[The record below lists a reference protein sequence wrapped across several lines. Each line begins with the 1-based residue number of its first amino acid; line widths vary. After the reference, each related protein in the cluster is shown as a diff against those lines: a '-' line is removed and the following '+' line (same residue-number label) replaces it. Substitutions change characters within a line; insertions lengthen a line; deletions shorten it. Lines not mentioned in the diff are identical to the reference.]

1 MQYPAREGAIH
12 AGGFLHRSAHRGKI
26 ALMLAAH
33 RLERVSVRAALA
45 IGFTVTL
52 GLWLYTGW
60 EFTDRI
66 DRVRSD
72 ATEVAGR
79 YNRAQEL
86 LSSVRAQV
94 LLSSVRVRDALLAAD
109 PRERRSLRDQVE
121 AQYRVITMAL
131 SDYEPVMGSSIEG
144 DRIASLQREVEQFH
158 AISMQVLADAQ
169 VGDIQTARDTLNR
182 HIVPRREAALAISD
196 EVQSLNRR
204 AFITQQQDIAEIHR
218 LAEFQSRRRLG
229 FALVIGLGVLL
240 ITSLYAGKLE
250 SRLRDQFE
258 RDARISRELQQTAAK
273 VLNAQEEERRR
284 IARELHDEV
293 GQVLT
298 AIRVELD
305 VAQRAIESSGGD
317 PAILVEAQQI
327 SDGALQ
333 TVRNLTQL
341 LHPAAL
347 DDLGLPAAIDA
358 SLRGLQRR
366 HNIRTGLQQVDL
378 PQRLA
383 KDVELAAYRI
393 VQEGITNV
401 AKHAKASRC
410 DVRLTGLTDRLLVEI
425 EDDGVGFVEDIDRP
439 IVARGLGLISIR
451 ERAARL
457 GGTFNILSTPGEGTR
472 LIISLP
478 DGGALV

>member
-1 MQYPAREGAIH
+1 
-12 AGGFLHRSAHRGKI
+12 
-26 ALMLAAH
+26 MLAAH

-45 IGFTVTL
+45 IGFAVTL

-60 EFTDRI
+60 EFTNRI
-66 DRVRSD
+66 QRVKGD

-79 YNRAQEL
+79 YSRAQEL

-94 LLSSVRVRDALLAAD
+94 LVSSVRVRDALLATD
-109 PRERRSLRDQVE
+109 PRERLILRDQVE
-121 AQYRVITMAL
+121 SQYRVINMAL

-144 DRIASLQREVEQFH
+144 DRIASLQKEVEQFH
-158 AISMQVLADAQ
+158 AISMQILANAQ
-169 VGDIQTARDTLNR
+169 VGDIAAARDTLNR
-182 HIVPRREAALAISD
+182 QIVPRREAALAISD

-204 AFITQQQDIAEIHR
+204 AFIKQQEDIAEIHR
-218 LAEFQSRRRLG
+218 LAEFQSWRRLG
-229 FALVIGLGVLL
+229 VALSVGLGVLL
-240 ITSLYAGKLE
+240 ITSLYAGRLE
-250 SRLRDQFE
+250 ARLRHQFE

-305 VAQRAIESSGGD
+305 VAQRAIESAGGD
-317 PAILVEAQQI
+317 PAILTEAQQI

-333 TVRNLTQL
+333 TVRNLTQT

-366 HNIRTGLQQVDL
+366 HNIRAELQQVDVPSSL
-378 PQRLA
+378 P

-410 DVRLTGLTDRLLVEI
+410 DVRLTGLSDRLLVEI
-425 EDDGVGFVEDIDRP
+425 EDDGVGFVEDTDRP

-451 ERAARL
+451 ERATRL
-457 GGTFNILSTPGEGTR
+457 GGTFNILSTPGGGTR

-478 DGGALV
+478 DGGALA